1 MQAAALRAPVYP
13 PAQVPETEKLGA
25 LRVSLAIEYPVVDD
39 GCVQSKALHPE
50 NLYGPALVQTDATAE
65 PS

>member
-25 LRVSLAIEYPVVDD
+25 LRVSLAIEYPVIDD
-39 GCVQSKALHPE
+39 GRVQSKALHPE
-50 NLYGPALVQTDATAE
+50 RV
-65 PS
+65 